1 VDIELDIRKL
11 IRNNNLRNSKMKK
24 MILLILMVTFSAGS
38 VFSATGEVL
47 ETTQAVWQIADTTT
61 SAGDEPTALSE
72 TERTKKLVDAA
83 IAAATSGDGEI
94 SLFQIPPKWN
104 AIRFRGI
111 GITDGETVT
120 HQIYLGTLGT
130 GADCELSY
138 AGQLAWTLGT
148 QQTIY
153 DQITFTDGGTYVP
166 QVGDTVKGI
175 TSGKTAVIV
184 AISDLS
190 SGTWAAGTA
199 AGTITYRS
207 ANGTFGDSET
217 ISILRGNS
225 VETPDAYTHAASD
238 LIDFEFADTLAITAK
253 TGIWVTAVSPADNTN
268 AEAEIDIKGAD
279 YMVIVTSTSTVDSK
293 LLIKGF

>member
-1 VDIELDIRKL
+1 
-11 IRNNNLRNSKMKK
+11 MKK
-24 MILLILMVTFSAGS
+24 MILLILMVTFSAVS
-38 VFSATGEVL
+38 VYGATGEVL
-47 ETTQAVWQIADTTT
+47 ETTQAVWQIAESET
-61 SAGDEPTALSE
+61 SASTQTDALSI
-72 TERTKKLVDAA
+72 TERTKNLVDLL
-83 IAAATSGDGEI
+83 IAANANEEDQI
-94 SLFQIPPKWN
+94 SIFQIPPKWN
-104 AIRFRGI
+104 AVRLRGI
-111 GITDGETVT
+111 GITDGGSVI
-120 HQIYLGTLGT
+120 HQIYLGTLGN
-130 GADCELSY
+130 GDDCELSH

-153 DQITFTDGGTYVP
+153 DQITFTSGGTYVP
-166 QVGDTVKGI
+166 QVGDTIRGNS
-175 TSGKTAVIV
+175 SGKTAVIV

-217 ISILRGNS
+217 ISILKGNS
-225 VETPDAYTHAASD
+225 VKTPDAYTHAASD
-238 LIDFEFADTLAITAK
+238 LIDFEFADTLVITAK

-279 YMVIVTSTSTVDSK
+279 FMVIVTTTSSVDSK

>member
-1 VDIELDIRKL
+1 
-11 IRNNNLRNSKMKK
+11 MKK
-24 MILLILMVTFSAGS
+24 MILLILMVTFSAGGA
-38 VFSATGEVL
+38 FGATGEVL
-47 ETTQAVWQIADTTT
+47 ETTQAVWQIADSTT
-61 SAGDEPTALSE
+61 SAGEEPNAL
-72 TERTKKLVDAA
+72 TVNERTKLLVDA
-83 IAAATSGDGEI
+83 TSYTGSAEI
-94 SLFQIPPKWN
+94 SIFQIPPKWN
-104 AIRFRGI
+104 AVRLRGI
-111 GITDGETVT
+111 GITDGGSVI
-120 HQIYLGTLGT
+120 HQIYLGTLGN
-130 GADCELSY
+130 GDDCELSH

-153 DQITFTDGGTYVP
+153 DQITFTSGGTYVP
-166 QVGDTVKGI
+166 QVGDTIRGNS
-175 TSGKTAVIV
+175 SGKTAVIV

-217 ISILRGNS
+217 ISILKGNS
-225 VETPDAYTHAASD
+225 VKTPDAYTHAASD
-238 LIDFEFADTLAITAK
+238 LIDFEFADTLVITAK

>member
-1 VDIELDIRKL
+1 
-11 IRNNNLRNSKMKK
+11 MKK
-24 MILLILMVTFSAGS
+24 MILLILMVTFSAGGA
-38 VFSATGEVL
+38 FGATGEVL
-47 ETTQAVWQIADTTT
+47 ETTQAVWQIAESET
-61 SAGDEPTALSE
+61 SASTQTDALSV
-72 TERTKKLVDAA
+72 TERTKNLVDLL
-83 IAAATSGDGEI
+83 IAANANEEDQI
-94 SLFQIPPKWN
+94 SIFQIPPKWN
-104 AIRFRGI
+104 AIRFRAI
-111 GITDGETVT
+111 GTATGTFT
-120 HQIYLGTLGT
+120 HQIYLGTLGN
-130 GADCELSY
+130 GDDCELSY
-138 AGQLAWTLGT
+138 AGQLAWTWGT

-153 DQITFTDGGTYVP
+153 DQITFTSGGTYVP

-207 ANGTFGDSET
+207 ANGTFTGLET
-217 ISILRGNS
+217 ISILKGNS
-225 VETPDAYTHAASD
+225 VKTPDAYTHANSD
-238 LIDFEFADTLAITAK
+238 LIDFEFADTLVITAK

-279 YMVIVTSTSTVDSK
+279 FMVIVTTTSSVDSK